1 MFAATRGECSTNKTH
16 KNPNDNPKIILINQI
31 KITPTLPTFK
41 NPLKIQKNHIIE
53 ISIVNFFINKTTI
66 NQKATKINPV

>member
-16 KNPNDNPKIILINQI
+16 KNPNDNPKKILINQI
-31 KITPTLPTFK
+31 KLPPTLPTFK
-41 NPLKIQKNHIIE
+41 IPLKIQKFHTIE

-66 NQKATKINPV
+66 NQKATKISPL

>member
-16 KNPNDNPKIILINQI
+16 KNPNDNPKKILINQI

-41 NPLKIQKNHIIE
+41 IPLKIQKNHIIE

-66 NQKATKINPV
+66 NQKAAKNYPL